1 MLWVTEVTLLLSK
14 VHIIFWCSVLW
25 QVSVDNLIFNGLLTH
40 IVINFYR
47 VQCTPFLM
55 LNSSFISC
63 HRMMKSVIG
72 GCVLHHK
79 YSSSA
84 AQLSLG
90 FFSRKFLKWQFY
102 DSMNQNKVHK
112 FPSSFTYV
120 IMNESCWSRKMKAFI
135 YFYKVY
141 LQKWRD
147 GYVGLWCRG
156 YPIGPKDAISSQICV
171 WGEGGKWKKWYF
183 NSYRIAPQLAIGNR
197 ASRWF

>member
-1 MLWVTEVTLLLSK
+1 M
-14 VHIIFWCSVLW
+14 
-25 QVSVDNLIFNGLLTH
+25 DNVIFNGFLTH

-47 VQCTPFLM
+47 MQCTACLM
-55 LNSSFISC
+55 LSSSFISC

-72 GCVLHHK
+72 GCTLHHK

-102 DSMNQNKVHK
+102 DSVNQIKLHK
-112 FPSSFTYV
+112 FLSSFTYV
-120 IMNESCWSRKMKAFI
+120 IMNESCWLKKINAFT

-147 GYVGLWCRG
+147 GFVGLWYRG
-156 YPIGPKDAISSQICV
+156 YPVGPRDAISSQICV
-171 WGEGGKWKKWYF
+171 WGERGKWKKLYC
-183 NSYRIAPQLAIGNR
+183 NNYRITPQLAVGNR
-197 ASRWF
+197 ISRRFLFIVWQLTRMDTYKTKVYLQEE